1 MEDKETPY
9 IRANREEN
17 KIYFGENV
25 SKSSFFKDLEI
36 QPNDVLIAVNGK
48 KYDLNNARYLFEV
61 SKQWIKGT
69 VILVTIRRNGVEFT
83 VETKIKEGPTSL
95 QKSLIEIP
103 DADLTQK
110 QIQTKKAWL
119 N

>member
-1 MEDKETPY
+1 LEYGVANMPTEYFMEDKETPY

-69 VILVTIRRNGVEFT
+69 VILVTIRCGSYSKTNT
-83 VETKIKEGPTSL
+83 
-95 QKSLIEIP
+95 
-103 DADLTQK
+103 
-110 QIQTKKAWL
+110 